1 MPAPVVVQL
10 LQHQRAPGGG
20 DDGGGGQQEMQLLK
34 NFRAPAAR
42 GLFARLGGS
51 AVSVHVER
59 RRRKKHFSQCVS
71 TRPRGHLGTKKKLLH
86 QSTALDELYPTVPLS
101 QIVTR
106 GTKYFISKM
115 NLHVWC
121 TNT

>member
-1 MPAPVVVQL
+1 MQL

-34 NFRAPAAR
+34 I
-42 GLFARLGGS
+42 FARLRRAGS
-51 AVSVHVER
+51 LRAWRQCRER
-59 RRRKKHFSQCVS
+59 AYGAPASKKKHFSQCVS
-71 TRPRGHLGTKKKLLH
+71 TRPRGHLGTKKILLH

-106 GTKYFISKM
+106 GKYFISKM
-115 NLHVWC
+115 NL
-121 TNT
+121 